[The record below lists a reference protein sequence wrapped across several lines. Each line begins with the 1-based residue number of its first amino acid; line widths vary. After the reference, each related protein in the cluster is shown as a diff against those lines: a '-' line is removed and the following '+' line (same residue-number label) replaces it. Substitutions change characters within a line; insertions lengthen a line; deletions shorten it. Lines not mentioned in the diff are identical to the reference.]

1 MMLQCSLIGVCWI
14 LSLLPDVLGAS
25 YLHSLPTYD
34 GCAWADSELSVTVLE
49 AEPVLLHCWDFDR
62 LILGYDLTAANGYT
76 FHIARGNH
84 DSPVALGDEG
94 RVRPEK
100 RSLWLLPS
108 QPSDSGTYTCVVSV
122 HPAGKADMEM
132 MSYLVDPV
140 MPGNDVIIPCPTDPY
155 NITGTPHWYKAVFYE
170 LVLFQ
175 GQSGAVLPVGRGRY
189 LPRWGGSLLI
199 KRFSA
204 ADSGFYTC
212 SATVRVFSALYIVTR
227 TSRVHSTGQAA
238 PTFQPATLSASTHTP
253 EIVDGYAHILSPT
266 NNSVIKSH
274 FGSSLVIRCTVATGS
289 QLADST
295 LVTWLIDGQSVEE
308 SSLALRAFQKGRR
321 VTDGQVEADLVILE
335 VRAEDSG
342 VEFRCVTQN
351 SAGSE
356 EVLVHIEMEG
366 EYCVCSTYP
375 GVTRSE
381 YLSRCYTLRVP
392 IQVLHA
398 QSTYP
403 GVTRSEYLSRC
414 YTLRVPIQVSHAQNE
429 WWVWLVVCV
438 SCSCCF
444 VCVVCVFLY
453 QLLRPRKLKQNDYFL
468 ARQDSVF

>member
-1 MMLQCSLIGVCWI
+1 MDTQVCQ
-14 LSLLPDVLGAS
+14 SA
-25 YLHSLPTYD
+25 H

-108 QPSDSGTYTCVVSV
+108 QPSDSGTYTCVVRNETFCVKSNVSLNV
-122 HPAGKADMEM
+122 HRAGKADMEM

-155 NITGTPHWYKAVFYE
+155 NITGTPHWYK
-170 LVLFQ
+170 
-175 GQSGAVLPVGRGRY
+175 
-189 LPRWGGSLLI
+189 
-199 KRFSA
+199 RFSA

-212 SATVRVFSALYIVTR
+212 SATVRVFSALYVVRR
-227 TSRVHSTGQAA
+227 TSRVHST
-238 PTFQPATLSASTHTP
+238 
-253 EIVDGYAHILSPT
+253 
-266 NNSVIKSH
+266 
-274 FGSSLVIRCTVATGS
+274 GSSLVIRCTVATGS

-308 SSLALRAFQKGRR
+308 SSLALRAFQKERR

-351 SAGSE
+351 SAE
-356 EVLVHIEMEG
+356 IQEVLVLIEMEVPPSAIRWQHEIG
-366 EYCVCSTYP
+366 STWP
-375 GVTRSE
+375 GR
-381 YLSRCYTLRVP
+381 
-392 IQVLHA
+392 
-398 QSTYP
+398 
-403 GVTRSEYLSRC
+403 
-414 YTLRVPIQVSHAQNE
+414 
-429 WWVWLVVCV
+429 
-438 SCSCCF
+438 
-444 VCVVCVFLY
+444 
-453 QLLRPRKLKQNDYFL
+453 
-468 ARQDSVF
+468 